1 MIKEKVNVFVLD
13 VLFLSLV
20 TYIEDKNLTA
30 QAFYDKMAATEELP
44 KTSQPSISDLVLQLE
59 NRLTAI
65 HTCHWSISIVRYFRI
80 LAKYS
85 ISKR

>member
-1 MIKEKVNVFVLD
+1 
-13 VLFLSLV
+13 
-20 TYIEDKNLTA
+20 LTA

-65 HTCHWSISIVRYFRI
+65 HTSLVYFYRQVFQDFGKI
-80 LAKYS
+80 FN
-85 ISKR
+85 I